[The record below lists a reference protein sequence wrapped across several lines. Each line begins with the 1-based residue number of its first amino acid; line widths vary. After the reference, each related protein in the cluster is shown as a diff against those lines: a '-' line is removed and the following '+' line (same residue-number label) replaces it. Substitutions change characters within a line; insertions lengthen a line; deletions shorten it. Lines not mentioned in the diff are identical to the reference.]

1 MLPLTESESDCGCW
15 SSGSWGQPESELESE
30 PESQP
35 STVSDRPQ
43 ERWETVASAAHS
55 ANRFCKMEAL
65 AAVLPYLPD
74 CPQAT
79 ALERALLHSS
89 DLPSTLRAV
98 EKAAWAMA
106 RAEELVA
113 AC

>member
-1 MLPLTESESDCGCW
+1 MESESDYDCGCW
-15 SSGSWGQPESELESE
+15 NSGSESELESE

-35 STVSDRPQ
+35 SAVSDRPQ
-43 ERWETVASAAHS
+43 ERWETVASAANS
-55 ANRFCKMEAL
+55 ADRYSRMEAL
-65 AAVLPYLPD
+65 AAVLPHLPN

-79 ALERALLHSS
+79 ALERALLHSN
-89 DLPSTLRAV
+89 DLPSVLRAV

-113 AC
+113 ECHQV